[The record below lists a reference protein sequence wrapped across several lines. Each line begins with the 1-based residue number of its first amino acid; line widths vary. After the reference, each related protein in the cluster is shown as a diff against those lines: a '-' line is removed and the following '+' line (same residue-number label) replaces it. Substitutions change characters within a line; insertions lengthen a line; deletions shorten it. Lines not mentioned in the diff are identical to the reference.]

1 MSARWTIHQLVEMVR
16 LALGRVGYDGQESK
30 RVRDVP
36 DKRTIRY
43 YTTLGIVD
51 RPVEFRARTAYY
63 GPRHLLQLVAIK
75 RLQAEGWSLLQ
86 VQKALAGAD
95 EARLMALAHLPND
108 FWQRLPDAVG
118 DRAPQVNRVQV
129 NEPDRAERT
138 RFWAALPAVAKAGE
152 EPGAGKAIFARPAVS
167 FDVARG
173 LRVVID
179 GLDPGRVTPEVL
191 DELWA
196 ALAHV
201 AKVLARLPPQDGA
214 GQDGSVGGAE
224 SHAGWAEFAAQPDA
238 ALADGHCDS
247 GMPAPD
253 FSPNEDEAPK

>member
-1 MSARWTIHQLVEMVR
+1 MSGRWTIHQLVEMVR

-36 DKRTIRY
+36 DERTIRY

-75 RLQAEGWSLLQ
+75 RLQARGWSLLE

-95 EARLMALAHLPND
+95 EVKLMALAGLPDD
-108 FWQRLPDAVG
+108 FLQRLAQASA
-118 DRAPQVNRVQV
+118 DRPSESSDVEANV
-129 NEPDRAERT
+129 PDRAERT
-138 RFWAALPAVAKAGE
+138 RFWAAVPAVAKAGE
-152 EPGAGKAIFARPAVS
+152 EPGTGKAISARPAVS

-191 DELWA
+191 DELRA

-201 AKVLARLPPQDGA
+201 AKVLGRLPLQDGA
-214 GQDGSVGGAE
+214 GQDGGLCGAE
-224 SHAGWAEFAAQPDA
+224 SHAGWAEFAAQPNA

-247 GMPAPD
+247 AVPAPD